1 MTKAKILTID
11 GKEKTKIDLPKCFSA
26 SVREDIIAKIIEVK
40 KNKQPYG
47 PSILAGNQY
56 SASGKINHR
65 RHVWKTSYGR
75 GISRVPRKILSRKG
89 SQFRWE
95 GATIPS
101 ARGGRRAHPPKPIS
115 MINTLRIN
123 KKEMKIALISAIS
136 ATAND
141 RKLIQRYE
149 RLKDKKIEI
158 LPIITES
165 KLTTLKTKDL
175 IESLKKILGKDLFE
189 VALKK
194 KSVRA
199 GVGKLRGRK
208 YKSNAGMLLVVGNK
222 EKIKASGFDSVR
234 AENLSVTDLANGG
247 TGRLTIYTEEA
258 IKNLGE
264 KLK

>member
-1 MTKAKILTID
+1 
-11 GKEKTKIDLPKCFSA
+11 
-26 SVREDIIAKIIEVK
+26 
-40 KNKQPYG
+40 
-47 PSILAGNQY
+47 
-56 SASGKINHR
+56 
-65 RHVWKTSYGR
+65 
-75 GISRVPRKILSRKG
+75 
-89 SQFRWE
+89 
-95 GATIPS
+95 
-101 ARGGRRAHPPKPIS
+101 